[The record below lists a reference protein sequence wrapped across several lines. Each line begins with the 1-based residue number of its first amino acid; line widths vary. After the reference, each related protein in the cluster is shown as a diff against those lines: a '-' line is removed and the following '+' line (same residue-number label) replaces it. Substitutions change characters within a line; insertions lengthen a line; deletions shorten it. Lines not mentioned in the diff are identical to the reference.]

1 MMDHLSNGIVSQWVF
16 HINEESKESNL
27 SSLSVIN
34 NITLCPKA
42 YAFKFIRYFL
52 THFAKY
58 YFMES
63 FTRLVFP
70 NDESKRNKSA
80 I

>member
-42 YAFKFIRYFL
+42 YAFKFIRYLFD
-52 THFAKY
+52 TFC
-58 YFMES
+58 
-63 FTRLVFP
+63 
-70 NDESKRNKSA
+70 
-80 I
+80 